1 MAKLHSIETM
11 GLVDGPGIRTVFFLS
26 GCPLR
31 CVFCHNPDTQSMAY
45 GREITVDEIVKRAKR
60 MKPYYKNG
68 GGVTISGG
76 EPLASGAFVLDAIKA
91 LHEED
96 IHVAVDTS
104 GVGDIKYYDQ
114 IAKEADLILLDIKHY
129 DPYFFNEITKNNQ
142 DKLIKFMET
151 IKKTDTR
158 VWIRHVMMPFV
169 TDTLEDMEKL
179 VYFVKPLKK
188 NIDKIEILPYHKMG
202 IDKYKELDKEYRIKN
217 MEAMNKEKAKDFEIY
232 ANNMLKSL

>member
-151 IKKTDTR
+151 IKKTDNR

-179 VYFVKPLKK
+179 VDFVKPLKK

-202 IDKYKELDKEYRIKN
+202 INKYKELDKEYRIKN

>member
-129 DPYFFNEITKNNQ
+129 DPYFFNEITKNHQ
-142 DKLIKFMET
+142 DKLIKFIES

-179 VYFVKPLKK
+179 VNFVKPLKK

-202 IDKYKELDKEYRIKN
+202 IDKYKELNKEYRIKN

>member
-45 GREITVDEIVKRAKR
+45 GRDITVGEIVKRAKR

-76 EPLASGAFVLDAIKA
+76 EPLASGAFVLDAIRA
-91 LHEED
+91 LHEEE

-104 GVGDIKYYDQ
+104 GVGDTKYYDQ

-129 DPYFFNEITKNNQ
+129 DPYFFNEITKNYQ
-142 DKLIKFMET
+142 DKLIKFMES

-158 VWIRHVMMPFV
+158 IWIRHVMMPFV

-179 VYFVKPLKK
+179 VDFVKPLKK

-202 IDKYKELDKEYRIKN
+202 VGKYKELGKKYRIKN
-217 MEAMNKEKAKDFEIY
+217 MEAMDKKKAKHFEIY

>member
-158 VWIRHVMMPFV
+158 IWIRHVMMPFV

-179 VYFVKPLKK
+179 VDFVKPLKK

-202 IDKYKELDKEYRIKN
+202 INKYKELDKEYRIKN

>member
-31 CVFCHNPDTQSMAY
+31 CVFCHNPDTQSMDY
-45 GREITVDEIVKRAKR
+45 GREITVEDMVNRAKR
-60 MKPYYKNG
+60 MKPYFKNG

-76 EPLASGAFVLDAIKA
+76 EPLASGAFVLDAIRA

-96 IHVAVDTS
+96 IHVAIDTS
-104 GVGDIKYYDQ
+104 GVGDLGYYDQ

-129 DPYFFNEITKNNQ
+129 DPYFFEEITKNHQ
-142 DKLIKFMET
+142 DKLIKFMDA

-169 TDTLEDMEKL
+169 TDTKEDMEGL
-179 VYFVKPLKK
+179 VDFIRPIKK

-202 IDKYKELDKEYRIKN
+202 ICKYTDLGKAYRLEN
-217 MEAMNKEKAKDFEIY
+217 MEAMDKNKAKDFEIY

>member
-104 GVGDIKYYDQ
+104 GVGDTKYYDQ

-179 VYFVKPLKK
+179 VDFVKPLKK

-202 IDKYKELDKEYRIKN
+202 INKYKELDKEYRIKN

>member
-179 VYFVKPLKK
+179 VDFVKPLKK

-202 IDKYKELDKEYRIKN
+202 ISKYKELDKEYRIKN

>member
-104 GVGDIKYYDQ
+104 GVGDTKYYDQ

-179 VYFVKPLKK
+179 VDFVKPLKK

-202 IDKYKELDKEYRIKN
+202 ISKYKELDKEYRIKN

>member
-45 GREITVDEIVKRAKR
+45 GRDITVGEIVKRAKR

-76 EPLASGAFVLDAIKA
+76 EPLASGAFVLDAIRA
-91 LHEED
+91 LHEEE

-104 GVGDIKYYDQ
+104 GVGDTKYYDQ

-129 DPYFFNEITKNNQ
+129 DPYFFNEITKNYQ
-142 DKLIKFMET
+142 DKLIKFMES

-158 VWIRHVMMPFV
+158 IWIRHVMMPFV

-179 VYFVKPLKK
+179 VDFVKPLKK

-202 IDKYKELDKEYRIKN
+202 VGKYKELGKKYRIKN
-217 MEAMNKEKAKDFEIY
+217 MEAMDKKKAKDFEIY